1 MKGLLL
7 TVGAVALISFLAAP
21 TLGAGAVWDAGN
33 GLGLVAMGGLVYLVA
48 SSSAGSGIDLRAH
61 QVFGYV
67 VLAVAT
73 AHAFWFLLL
82 DPVMLTYIQP
92 GAPLYMWIGCA
103 GFLLLVAMMIIGM
116 PQYRLRLHR
125 RYVTFRYW
133 HRVLAVATIAAAAWH
148 ILGSG
153 LYFGAWYQGLLLV
166 AVVAAVCVGD
176 RSWFRGAAITNS
188 TSIVLA
194 ITAIAVA
201 ASFALVRNLPA

>member
-7 TVGAVALISFLAAP
+7 TLGAVALISFLATP
-21 TLGAGAVWDAGN
+21 TLGAGLVWDTGN

-67 VLAVAT
+67 
-73 AHAFWFLLL
+73 LLL

-125 RYVTFRYW
+125 RYATFRYW
-133 HRVLAVATIAAAAWH
+133 HRVLAVATIMAAAWH

-166 AVVAAVCVGD
+166 ALATAVCIGD
-176 RSWFRGAAITNS
+176 RSWLRGAAITNS
-188 TSIVLA
+188 TSTVLVV
-194 ITAIAVA
+194 TAIALA
-201 ASFALVRNLPA
+201 ATFALVRNLPA